1 MGYIKNVVQ
10 TGAEFADKYQM
21 PEYVAKARAS
31 HKIIDAAS
39 EKIEHFYCEKGSPLV
54 QLVDEFTAAKINM
67 ALDVANNKVEHVQKL
82 KSDVKGKVQE
92 KTTEAIEIAKKTKE
106 SAYEKSFKAKQESIA
121 KFNTFKIEASKK
133 VDETKT
139 ILHKRVIYA
148 GEEACR
154 LEEKLEKKLK
164 EKAATNEYADK
175 VLSVVMTAKKQVK
188 IYGEALVKKSLAL
201 PLTLQERMEKAN
213 AYTMQK
219 VKVGTKALQAKKSE
233 FVSYVSKSY
242 AKVTPDNALY
252 AVKTVFGD
260 KAAVQAQGM
269 LQSIK
274 KADLKKKV
282 NDKMKSVY
290 TYSTFQVG
298 HLAEKA
304 EKMEG
309 QYVGTG
315 LVFKLRAKFT
325 GK

>member
-1 MGYIKNVVQ
+1 
-10 TGAEFADKYQM
+10 
-21 PEYVAKARAS
+21 
-31 HKIIDAAS
+31 
-39 EKIEHFYCEKGSPLV
+39 
-54 QLVDEFTAAKINM
+54 
-67 ALDVANNKVEHVQKL
+67 
-82 KSDVKGKVQE
+82 
-92 KTTEAIEIAKKTKE
+92 
-106 SAYEKSFKAKQESIA
+106 
-121 KFNTFKIEASKK
+121 
-133 VDETKT
+133 
-139 ILHKRVIYA
+139 
-148 GEEACR
+148 
-154 LEEKLEKKLK
+154 
-164 EKAATNEYADK
+164 
-175 VLSVVMTAKKQVK
+175 MTAKKQVK